1 MKIIY
6 EEENFEEPD
15 EEIGAM
21 VIPPLVGV
29 VAAARTEA
37 AHSILMQLEKDIQ
50 HQAEVNALRAP
61 IDKNLINHFKTIQT
75 KAIEIQR
82 EREKAE
88 GK

>member
-6 EEENFEEPD
+6 EEEYFEEPD

-29 VAAARTEA
+29 VAAAKTET
-37 AHSILMQLEKDIQ
+37 AHSILVQLEKDIQ
-50 HQAEVNALRAP
+50 RQAEVNVTKAP
-61 IDKNLINHFKTIQT
+61 IDKNLINHFKTIQA

-82 EREKAE
+82 EKEKE
-88 GK
+88 ERK

>member
-6 EEENFEEPD
+6 DEEYFEEPD

-29 VAAARTEA
+29 VTAAKTET
-37 AHSILMQLEKDIQ
+37 AHLILLQLEKDIQ
-50 HQAEVNALRAP
+50 RQAEVNVTKAP

-82 EREKAE
+82 EKEKE
-88 GK
+88 ERK